1 MITHF
6 LSPENIQKFLS
17 LCPGGLAIIGVTWPR
32 FTSRSIAARYGFRV
46 SCRRRHSGE
55 REIGRFGM
63 SVNSPVLTVPAFPL
77 SMNNTTLH

>member
-32 FTSRSIAARYGFRV
+32 FTSPSIAARYGSGFLTLAAIRV
-46 SCRRRHSGE
+46 RGKLDVSGC
-55 REIGRFGM
+55 
-63 SVNSPVLTVPAFPL
+63 L
-77 SMNNTTLH
+77 